1 MSYANDPRFANN
13 GIFTSLADTIQQ
25 LTNLTDRLEDPKSG
39 YALEVE
45 QVNVDLPIELNV
57 FVDDEGAVTLHGSAP
72 TQSTRT
78 TFLPVFHRMSL
89 QIVPDDGQ

>member
-1 MSYANDPRFANN
+1 MLQSNN
-13 GIFTSLADTIQQ
+13 EDIQISFSKTIQQ
-25 LTNLTDRLEDPKSG
+25 LTDLTDRLEDSESG
-39 YALEVE
+39 YALEIE

-57 FVDDEGAVTLHGSAP
+57 SVDDDGAVTLHGSAP

>member
-1 MSYANDPRFANN
+1 MENKYVRNNLLPIAELIEHFADL
-13 GIFTSLADTIQQ
+13 S
-25 LTNLTDRLEDPKSG
+25 DRLENSESG
-39 YALEVE
+39 YALEIE

-57 FVDDEGAVTLHGSAP
+57 SVDDDGAVTLHGSAP
-72 TQSTRT
+72 TQATRT